1 MHSYTRHLGDY
12 AKDTRHLTLLE
23 HGAYNVLMDWC
34 YASERALP
42 NDEAM
47 LYRICAAFT
56 KPEQLAVM
64 SVLQQFFQEQ
74 PDGWIQKRIEQE
86 LMKAH
91 EKRGKAKD
99 AALTRWHADAMRTHS
114 NGNADAM
121 QTHSEGN
128 TYAMPRGRAL
138 RNPVSLS
145 LSLSIPPTPRQR
157 GKSGKL
163 TDPLF
168 SDEVPEAYREPLSRW
183 FCYKREL
190 HKSYTPSGWEALV
203 RQQLAYPAEIVAR
216 SVDASMASSWQGLFT
231 DKVTNPM
238 TSPMGFSPQKKEGG
252 AVKSWAERRSE
263 ADQAQEDELATLPQ
277 LPRDDLPPEW
287 DWQGVAD
294 LLYGASWESW
304 SDVPEDARREL
315 SAEWSKKEGGAQS

>member
-56 KPEQLAVM
+56 KPEQQAVM
-64 SVLQQFFQEQ
+64 SVITQFFQEQ
-74 PDGWIQKRIEQE
+74 SEGWVQKRIEQE

-99 AALTRWHADAMRTHS
+99 AALLRWNADAMRTHS
-114 NGNADAM
+114 DGNANAMRMHSDGNADAM
-121 QTHSEGN
+121 
-128 TYAMPRGRAL
+128 PRVRAL

-145 LSLSIPPTPRQR
+145 LSIPPNPRQR

-163 TDPLF
+163 TEPLF
-168 SDEVPEAYREPLSRW
+168 SDDVPEPYKAPLSDW
-183 FCYKREL
+183 FTYKQEKRQP
-190 HKSYTPSGWEALV
+190 YTLSGWQALV
-203 RQQLAYPAEIVAR
+203 QQQMAFPVEMVAR
-216 SVDASMASSWQGLFT
+216 SVQTSMASNYQGLFT
-231 DKVTNPM
+231 EKLTD
-238 TSPMGFSPQKKEGG
+238 SPTQGHGWNGQKKEGG
-252 AVKSWAERRSE
+252 AAGVKSWAARRAE

-277 LPRDDLPPEW
+277 LPREDLPPEW

-294 LLYGASWESW
+294 HLYGASWDNW

-315 SAEWSKKEGGAQS
+315 ALEWAKKEGGAQP